1 MKVAQLMTR
10 RVPAVREDVPVREF
24 VRALYQE
31 SPGTSGLPVVDPEGH
46 VVGFISERDVIEAAL
61 PDYLDLLQSEAIW
74 PEVEQFSQKLREVAE
89 EPVRSY
95 MRTDVVKVTE
105 EEDDLYVAELMIR
118 RGLKALPVVD
128 AEGRLTGLV
137 RRIDLLKGML

>member
-1 MKVAQLMTR
+1 MKVSQLMTR
-10 RVPAVREDVPVREF
+10 RFPVVREEMPIREF
-24 VRALYQE
+24 VRALCE
-31 SPGTSGLPVVDPEGH
+31 GSPGASGLPVVDPEGY

-74 PEVEQFSQKLREVAE
+74 PEVEQFSRKLREVAE

-95 MRTDVVKVTE
+95 MRKDVVKVTE

-118 RGLKALPVVD
+118 KGLKVLPVVD
-128 AEGRLTGLV
+128 AEGKLVGLV
-137 RRIDLLKGML
+137 RRVDLLKGML

>member
-1 MKVAQLMTR
+1 MKVSQLMTR
-10 RVPAVREDVPVREF
+10 QFPIVREEMPIREF
-24 VRALYQE
+24 VRALCE
-31 SPGTSGLPVVDPEGH
+31 GSSGASGLPVVDPEGR

-74 PEVEQFSQKLREVAE
+74 PEVEQFSQKLREVAA
-89 EPVRSY
+89 EPIRSY

-118 RGLKALPVVD
+118 KGLKVLPVVD
-128 AEGRLTGLV
+128 VEGKLVGLV
-137 RRIDLLKGML
+137 RRVDLLKGML